1 MSKTT
6 VDELKTLYVKMGGKL
21 ADVADVQT
29 DAEMIDKIED
39 IAVSTI
45 PKVIVL
51 PEAQSATLYN
61 ESVSNMQ
68 TADTA
73 VVGNAIIGTVKKLT
87 SGELPDYWG
96 AGNFLALKFIIID
109 PDVTFTDVKVG
120 IKNLVT
126 LDEDLNAAIFIED
139 KTKPF
144 KVVVTVDGN
153 EYEYKYN
160 LNGLTLVE

>member
-39 IAVSTI
+39 IAVSTN

-51 PEAQSATLYN
+51 PEAQSATLYE
-61 ESVSNMQ
+61 ESVTNMQ

-73 VVGNAIIGTVKKLT
+73 VVGNAIIGTIKKLT
-87 SGELPDYWG
+87 SGQLPDYWG
-96 AGNFLALKFIIID
+96 AGNFMALKFVIVD
-109 PDVTFTDVKVG
+109 PDVTFSDVKVG

-126 LDEDLNAAIFIED
+126 LDADLNAAIFIED

>member
-21 ADVADVQT
+21 ADLDGLQT
-29 DAEMIDKIED
+29 DAEIIDKIED
-39 IAVSTI
+39 IAVSAS

-51 PEAQSATLYN
+51 PEAQSATLYE
-61 ESVSNMQ
+61 ESVANMQ

-73 VVGNAIIGTVKKLT
+73 VVGNAFVGTIKKLT
-87 SGELPDYWG
+87 SGQLPDYWG
-96 AGNFLALKFIIID
+96 AGNFMALKFVIVD
-109 PDVTFTDVKVG
+109 PDVTFSDVKVG

-144 KVVVTVDGN
+144 KVVVNVDGN

>member
-21 ADVADVQT
+21 ADVAEVQT

-39 IAVSTI
+39 IAVSAS
-45 PKVIVL
+45 PKVIIL

-73 VVGNAIIGTVKKLT
+73 VIGNAIIGTVKKLT

-144 KVVVTVDGN
+144 KVIVTVDGN

-160 LNGLTLVE
+160 LNGLTLAE

>member
-39 IAVSTI
+39 IAVSTK

-51 PEAQSATLYN
+51 PEAQSATLYE
-61 ESVSNMQ
+61 ESVANMQ

-73 VVGNAIIGTVKKLT
+73 VVGNAIIGTIKKLT
-87 SGELPDYWG
+87 SGQLPDYWG
-96 AGNFLALKFIIID
+96 AGNFMALKFVIVD
-109 PDVTFTDVKVG
+109 PDVTFSDVKVG

-126 LDEDLNAAIFIED
+126 LDADLNAAIFIED

>member
-39 IAVSTI
+39 IAVSTN

-51 PEAQSATLYN
+51 PEAQSATLYE
-61 ESVSNMQ
+61 ESVANMQ

-73 VVGNAIIGTVKKLT
+73 VVGNAIIGTIKKLT
-87 SGELPDYWG
+87 SGQLPEYWG
-96 AGNFLALKFIIID
+96 AGNFMALKFVIVD
-109 PDVTFTDVKVG
+109 PDVTFSDVKVG

-126 LDEDLNAAIFIED
+126 LDADLNAAIFIED